1 MGEHMAT
8 EPALVIFLIF
18 VAVALIIAARTAIK
32 SQKKQRAP
40 KRMYRPYMPVSPP
53 NQQQGSTRPTSPTT
67 APHYRKQQMTVAR
80 PSTSSS
86 SQSRADYASADEYF
100 RAGLYDR
107 AKDEYLKTG
116 RIFGAA
122 KSIAA
127 KGKDSTQDA
136 IAIISR
142 YAPEREDEMVRNL
155 SRYFFDSGDIEISAL
170 ILFKYGKKGEAEAV
184 LAAIGKTID
193 DITEEKV
200 VEVSQIPPSPTSSV
214 DELSTSQTFDE
225 LSRIVEESGSLE
237 VDTDKAVK
245 VKILDDTK
253 AKKKVKTRQP
263 LKVATSDL
271 DERCTVCMS
280 HIKAGDNFIRCPF
293 CDTPSHYSHII
304 EWIKVKPQCPNCKQK
319 LIARMFEGQ

>member
-1 MGEHMAT
+1 MAT

-40 KRMYRPYMPVSPP
+40 KRMYRPYIPVSPP
-53 NQQQGSTRPTSPTT
+53 NQQQSSTRPTPPTIAT
-67 APHYRKQQMTVAR
+67 PPRRQHASVAR

-155 SRYFFDSGDIEISAL
+155 SRYFFDSGDIEVSAL
-170 ILFKYGKKGEAEAV
+170 ILFEYGKKDEAEAV
-184 LAAIGKTID
+184 LAAIGKTLD

-200 VEVSQIPPSPTSSV
+200 VEVSQIPPSSTSSV

-225 LSRIVEESGSLE
+225 LSKIVEG
-237 VDTDKAVK
+237 DTDKVVEVEKFDA
-245 VKILDDTK
+245 DTK
-253 AKKKVKTRQP
+253 TKKKVKARQP

-271 DERCTVCMS
+271 DERCSVCMS

-293 CDTPSHYSHII
+293 CDTPSHYSHIV

>member
-1 MGEHMAT
+1 MAT

-40 KRMYRPYMPVSPP
+40 KRMYRPYIPVSPP
-53 NQQQGSTRPTSPTT
+53 NQQQSSTRSTSPTIT
-67 APHYRKQQMTVAR
+67 TPPRRQQRPVAR

-86 SQSRADYASADEYF
+86 KSQSRADYASADEYF

-155 SRYFFDSGDIEISAL
+155 SRYFFDSGDIEVSAL
-170 ILFKYGKKGEAEAV
+170 ILFEYGKRDEAEAV
-184 LAAIGKTID
+184 LAAIGKTLD

-200 VEVSQIPPSPTSSV
+200 VEVSQIPPSSTSSV

-225 LSRIVEESGSLE
+225 LSKIVDESKSFE
-237 VDTDKAVK
+237 VDTDKVVK
-245 VKILDDTK
+245 VEKFDVDTK
-253 AKKKVKTRQP
+253 TKKKVKARQS

-271 DERCTVCMS
+271 DERCSVCMS
-280 HIKAGDNFIRCPF
+280 HIKAGENFIRCPF

>member
-1 MGEHMAT
+1 MAT
-8 EPALVIFLIF
+8 APALVIFLIF

-40 KRMYRPYMPVSPP
+40 KRMYRPYIPVSPP
-53 NQQQGSTRPTSPTT
+53 NQQQRSARTVSPTIT
-67 APHYRKQQMTVAR
+67 TPPRRQQTPVAR
-80 PSTSSS
+80 PSSS

-136 IAIISR
+136 IALISR

-170 ILFKYGKKGEAEAV
+170 ILFEYGKKDEAEAV

-193 DITEEKV
+193 DITQEKV
-200 VEVSQIPPSPTSSV
+200 VEVSQIPPSSTSSV
-214 DELSTSQTFDE
+214 DELSTTQTFDE
-225 LSRIVEESGSLE
+225 LSKIIDESKSLE
-237 VDTDKAVK
+237 VDTDKVVK
-245 VKILDDTK
+245 VEKFDDTK
-253 AKKKVKTRQP
+253 AKKKAKARQP

-271 DERCTVCMS
+271 DERCSVCMS

>member
-1 MGEHMAT
+1 MAT

-40 KRMYRPYMPVSPP
+40 KRMYRPYIPVSPP
-53 NQQQGSTRPTSPTT
+53 NQQQSSTRSTSPTIT
-67 APHYRKQQMTVAR
+67 TPPRRQQRPVAR
-80 PSTSSS
+80 PSTSSK

-155 SRYFFDSGDIEISAL
+155 SRYFFDSGDIEVSAL
-170 ILFKYGKKGEAEAV
+170 ILFEYGKRDEAEAV
-184 LAAIGKTID
+184 LAAIGKTLD

-200 VEVSQIPPSPTSSV
+200 VEVSQIPPSSTSSD

-225 LSRIVEESGSLE
+225 LSKIVDESKSFE
-237 VDTDKAVK
+237 VDTDKVVK
-245 VKILDDTK
+245 VEKFDVDTK
-253 AKKKVKTRQP
+253 TKKKAKARQP

-271 DERCTVCMS
+271 DERCSVCMS

>member
-1 MGEHMAT
+1 MPT

-40 KRMYRPYMPVSPP
+40 KRMYRPYIPVSPP
-53 NQQQGSTRPTSPTT
+53 NQQQSSTRPAPTIT
-67 APHYRKQQMTVAR
+67 TPPRRRQTPVAR
-80 PSTSSS
+80 PSTSSSS

-127 KGKDSTQDA
+127 KGKDSTKEA

-155 SRYFFDSGDIEISAL
+155 SRYFFDSGDIEVSAL
-170 ILFKYGKKGEAEAV
+170 ILFEYGKRDEAEAV

-193 DITEEKV
+193 DITDEKV
-200 VEVSQIPPSPTSSV
+200 VEVSQIPPSPSSSV
-214 DELSTSQTFDE
+214 NELSTSQTFDE
-225 LSRIVEESGSLE
+225 LSKIVDESKSFE

-245 VKILDDTK
+245 VEKYDDTK
-253 AKKKVKTRQP
+253 AKRKAKARQP

-271 DERCTVCMS
+271 DERCSVCMS
-280 HIKAGDNFIRCPF
+280 HIKAGDNFVRCPF

>member
-1 MGEHMAT
+1 MAT

-40 KRMYRPYMPVSPP
+40 KRMYRPYIPVSPP
-53 NQQQGSTRPTSPTT
+53 NQQQSTTGSTSPTIT
-67 APHYRKQQMTVAR
+67 TPPRKQQRPVAR
-80 PSTSSS
+80 PSSTSSK

-155 SRYFFDSGDIEISAL
+155 SRYFFDSGDIEVSAL
-170 ILFKYGKKGEAEAV
+170 ILFEYGKKDEAEAV
-184 LAAIGKTID
+184 LAAIGKTLD

-200 VEVSQIPPSPTSSV
+200 VEVSQIPSSSTSSV

-225 LSRIVEESGSLE
+225 LSKIVEG
-237 VDTDKAVK
+237 DTDKVVEVEKFDA
-245 VKILDDTK
+245 DTK
-253 AKKKVKTRQP
+253 TKKKAKARQP

-271 DERCTVCMS
+271 DERCSVCMS